1 MALEKVTMND
11 LMVAIM
17 EHPSLPN
24 KVPVSGHASH
34 ELQGNQTNSC
44 TLVNEASSQLSVN
57 DSLSLG
63 EPNVPSFGDDNVQ
76 LEIVDTLVDPSSI
89 EAIVANDNTL
99 SYESREDQL
108 VCENGDV
115 EHGGRL
121 AMDDPLV
128 IFVVEH
134 ARYSSKRDV
143 WVYVKFESPWQD
155 AMIDYTNPNP
165 HTLRN
170 LCLLVLHI
178 VLQGD
183 RELQVIP
190 YSAVQLLTYETSKK
204 LLQGKD
210 GELSVIGRLAAVSFS
225 SVTKRVNLLIC
236 CHVTCPLDVL
246 RLRLAVNPGSKTMSE
261 VAFKHAERGSPASFY
276 NGLGASLIGIS
287 IYRVK
292 EALPE
297 KYQKR
302 TEASLATGL
311 IAATIATVMCYSLDT
326 VRRQMQMKGT
336 PCMTIFDAIPV
347 VKVLNDLGSWTLF
360 HLNSLLDHIT
370 VQLASHAAGEL
381 WYGEHQDIDFEAL
394 RILHI
399 CYDRANEVSVK
410 LISPLFPLNEDKSFI
425 KIETLWMQSL
435 IYLLRKKDM
444 LTTGRKLFLK
454 NSFEQG
460 IEDCDMISVLLNLEV
475 KGLSFHVLTH
485 RKKCHPCA
493 FRGVSKRRFPGY
505 LYELTKSICPLPAS
519 SNAFGYLA
527 TGARVCLAGYDFLWS
542 NFVVKILSKCFYLR
556 STLGEQKKL
565 QTYIIRV
572 SLPTSEVNLE
582 SYYRSFLPVEEDQ
595 TSSSRLVHSYHHV
608 ISGFAAK
615 LTHGELKEME
625 KKDGFITA
633 KPQKMLALQ
642 TTHTLN
648 FLGLQQ
654 NSGVWQE
661 SNYGRGVIIG
671 LLDSGI
677 TPDHPSFHD
686 NNMPPPPEKWKGKCE
701 FTDNVTCNNKLI
713 GARNLLGGGSSDP
726 PFDDSGHGTHTSST
740 AAGNFVDH
748 ANIFGNANGTSAGM
762 APLAHIAM
770 YKVCSGPGITC
781 AEVDMLAAIEASIHD
796 GVDVLSISIGGL
808 YKNFYDD
815 YLAVGAFAAMRN
827 GILVV
832 ASAGNKGPGSGT
844 LSNEAPWI
852 LTVGASS
859 HDRKIV
865 ATAVL
870 GNGESYHGQTLFQG
884 KDFPPTLF
892 PLAYSREIAKCEPIL
907 LKNAD
912 VRGKIVVCDYAI
924 LSFADGE
931 KIKAYITSSST
942 ARAGIIFEG
951 TMMGFKDAPS
961 VAYFWSRGPN
971 NASPGILK
979 PDIIGPEL
987 NILAAWPSSLRNI
1000 NSTFNIISGTS
1011 MSCPHL
1017 SGTAALLKIAHSDWS
1032 PAAIKS
1038 VVMTTADQFNREGQ
1052 PILDEREF
1060 RADVFAI
1067 GAGHVNPTKAIT
1079 PGLIYDIH
1087 PMNYSRYLCGLGY
1100 TNIQIGLLV
1109 SQKMNCSLISSISEA
1124 ELNYPSFSI
1133 LLGEE
1138 TQKYSRIVTNVGDG
1152 NSTYVTSIAQIPG
1165 VHTVVEPMELVFTK
1179 VMTSYPDLLILS
1191 TNRDAMDWFMRYD
1204 LFKDGI

>member
-1 MALEKVTMND
+1 MASSRLV
-11 LMVAIM
+11 LF
-17 EHPSLPN
+17 S
-24 KVPVSGHASH
+24 
-34 ELQGNQTNSC
+34 
-44 TLVNEASSQLSVN
+44 TLV
-57 DSLSLG
+57 SL
-63 EPNVPSFGDDNVQ
+63 
-76 LEIVDTLVDPSSI
+76 
-89 EAIVANDNTL
+89 
-99 SYESREDQL
+99 
-108 VCENGDV
+108 
-115 EHGGRL
+115 
-121 AMDDPLV
+121 
-128 IFVVEH
+128 
-134 ARYSSKRDV
+134 
-143 WVYVKFESPWQD
+143 
-155 AMIDYTNPNP
+155 
-165 HTLRN
+165 
-170 LCLLVLHI
+170 
-178 VLQGD
+178 
-183 RELQVIP
+183 
-190 YSAVQLLTYETSKK
+190 
-204 LLQGKD
+204 
-210 GELSVIGRLAAVSFS
+210 FS
-225 SVTKRVNLLIC
+225 
-236 CHVTCPLDVL
+236 
-246 RLRLAVNPGSKTMSE
+246 
-261 VAFKHAERGSPASFY
+261 
-276 NGLGASLIGIS
+276 
-287 IYRVK
+287 
-292 EALPE
+292 
-297 KYQKR
+297 
-302 TEASLATGL
+302 
-311 IAATIATVMCYSLDT
+311 
-326 VRRQMQMKGT
+326 
-336 PCMTIFDAIPV
+336 
-347 VKVLNDLGSWTLF
+347 
-360 HLNSLLDHIT
+360 
-370 VQLASHAAGEL
+370 
-381 WYGEHQDIDFEAL
+381 
-394 RILHI
+394 
-399 CYDRANEVSVK
+399 
-410 LISPLFPLNEDKSFI
+410 
-425 KIETLWMQSL
+425 
-435 IYLLRKKDM
+435 
-444 LTTGRKLFLK
+444 
-454 NSFEQG
+454 
-460 IEDCDMISVLLNLEV
+460 
-475 KGLSFHVLTH
+475 
-485 RKKCHPCA
+485 
-493 FRGVSKRRFPGY
+493 
-505 LYELTKSICPLPAS
+505 
-519 SNAFGYLA
+519 
-527 TGARVCLAGYDFLWS
+527 
-542 NFVVKILSKCFYLR
+542 FYLR

-565 QTYIIRV
+565 QTYIIHV

-615 LTHGELKEME
+615 LAHGELKEME

-701 FTDNVTCNNKLI
+701 FTDNVTCNNKLL

-827 GILVV
+827 GIIVV

-912 VRGKIVVCDYAI
+912 VRGKIVVCDYGMEGPIYHDQAVKDAGGISMILVNANVSGDTIFEISHVLPAAI

-951 TMMGFKDAPS
+951 TMMGFKDVPS
-961 VAYFWSRGPN
+961 VAYFSSRGPN

-1038 VVMTTADQFNREGQ
+1038 VVMTTADQFSREGQ
-1052 PILDEREF
+1052 PILDEREL

-1138 TQKYSRIVTNVGDG
+1138 TRKYSRIVTNVGDG
-1152 NSTYVTSIAQIPG
+1152 NSTYVASIAQIPG

-1179 VMTSYPDLLILS
+1179 VNQQATYMISFT
-1191 TNRDAMDWFMRYD
+1191 
-1204 LFKDGI
+1204 